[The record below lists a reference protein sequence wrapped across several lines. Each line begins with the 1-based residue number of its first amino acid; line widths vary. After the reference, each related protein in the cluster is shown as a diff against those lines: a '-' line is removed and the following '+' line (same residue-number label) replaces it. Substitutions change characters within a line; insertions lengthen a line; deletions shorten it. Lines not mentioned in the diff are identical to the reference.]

1 MIMTWLQAQYVFIHD
16 AILESLV
23 CGETLIAVT
32 NFRLV
37 WNKLSRID
45 QETGRTGLEAQHQ
58 VQFIIMSCQ
67 FCSNFVLMIV
77 MWLSIQGA

>member
-1 MIMTWLQAQYVFIHD
+1 MIVTWLQAQYVFIHD

-58 VQFIIMSCQ
+58 VIMSCQ

-77 MWLSIQGA
+77 MWSIEGA